1 MYEISPHQGFP
12 DDDLQ
17 PKSSNELVSIK
28 VALYMKTWFPL
39 SKLTSEA
46 ISWIVKNSG
55 VRFVGLQG

>member
-28 VALYMKTWFPL
+28 
-39 SKLTSEA
+39 
-46 ISWIVKNSG
+46 SG
-55 VRFVGLQG
+55 SLCEDMVSTFETHLWGDILDREKQWC